1 MSADTTRVYTPE
13 GKFAHLTT
21 QGTVTLCGLW
31 YPEGLWG
38 TGSQEEYEK
47 AAALPVCKPCRR
59 KNGGQA

>member
-1 MSADTTRVYTPE
+1 MSDTTRVYTPH
-13 GKFAHLTT
+13 GKVSHLTT

-47 AAALPVCKPCRR
+47 ADSLWTCKPCAR
-59 KNGGQA
+59 KNGDA

>member
-1 MSADTTRVYTPE
+1 MSDTTRVYTPK
-13 GKFAHLTT
+13 GKVAHLTT

-47 AAALPVCKPCRR
+47 AHALDPCTPCGR
-59 KNGGQA
+59 KNGDA